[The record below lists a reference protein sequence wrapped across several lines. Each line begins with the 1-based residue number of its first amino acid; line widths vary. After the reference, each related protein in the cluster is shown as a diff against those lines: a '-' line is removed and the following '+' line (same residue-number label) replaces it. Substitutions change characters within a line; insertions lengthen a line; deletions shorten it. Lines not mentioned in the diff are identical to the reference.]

1 MSKDARLGSLTKGEI
16 LGHPETHCT
25 KGTHSTE
32 RPLSNCLQIV
42 FFLGGCIR
50 CWEISFQYDTEGKEQ
65 NIEQH
70 DPETSR
76 RGSEKRN
83 LTSIPEDA
91 G

>member
-42 FFLGGCIR
+42 FFWGGVFGVGR
-50 CWEISFQYDTEGKEQ
+50 YRSNMTL
-65 NIEQH
+65 
-70 DPETSR
+70 R
-76 RGSEKRN
+76 EKNRM
-83 LTSIPEDA
+83 
-91 G
+91 

>member
-42 FFLGGCIR
+42 FFGGVYSVLGDIL
-50 CWEISFQYDTEGKEQ
+50 QYDTEGKEQ
-65 NIEQH
+65 NVEQH
-70 DPETSR
+70 DPETSC